1 MANEKARLVAQTTT
15 NSYTGKQLSPN
26 PNQEGR
32 GLQGNSRTSLAQA
45 QKIVRIPR
53 EGVTGDRMPLKQVV
67 LGLREAREDREAR
80 EAKMPHLKITKMP
93 HLKISKEPWFRIR
106 TLWQYHNHNL
116 CQCGILKAPCR
127 RNNGKCTTVARE
139 RYPEITTTNSNDNH
153 NIALPQ
159 PTL

>member
-15 NSYTGKQLSPN
+15 NSCTGKQLSPN

-53 EGVTGDRMPLKQVV
+53 EGVTGDRMPLKQV
-67 LGLREAREDREAR
+67 DREAR

-106 TLWQYHNHNL
+106 TLWQCRSPPL
-116 CQCGILKAPCR
+116 CQCGTLKAPCR
-127 RNNGKCTTVARE
+127 NNGKCPIVPRE
-139 RYPEITTTNSNDNH
+139 RCPEVTTTSSGDNH
-153 NIALPQ
+153 NSPPVALP